1 MDEIDQIV
9 DETISESKSDLIKA
23 LDKLAILKMQNIDG
37 VDIVFDGDEA
47 GQTAA
52 DSIKTMADRL
62 GLISRNV
69 NLGDH
74 IDPGALA
81 ASKVQELRERLYSS

>member
-1 MDEIDQIV
+1 
-9 DETISESKSDLIKA
+9 
-23 LDKLAILKMQNIDG
+23 LKMQNIDG

-47 GQTAA
+47 GQKAA
-52 DSIKTMADRL
+52 ENIKGLAERL

-81 ASKVQELRERLYSS
+81 ESKVINLKERLYE